1 MKTFYYTIIAAA
13 LLLSSCAKA
22 DPSEV
27 SEEVEIS
34 KMVKATVVD
43 GETTVTI
50 TTTENGET
58 TTEVLTG
65 TEAEAYLDDEQL
77 NGEDHPAGSKVIVKK
92 MDHDMSMNLDI
103 DEILNSPELQDL
115 DEETK
120 AKIRT
125 ALEGAMGDLDF
136 DINVEYSDDAS
147 GEPIVKTKV
156 MVIDEE

>member
-1 MKTFYYTIIAAA
+1 MKTFYYTILAVGVLMA
-13 LLLSSCAKA
+13 SCAKA

-27 SEEVEIS
+27 REEVEIS
-34 KMVKATVVD
+34 KMVKAEVIN

-92 MDHDMSMNLDI
+92 MDHEMSMNIDI
-103 DEILNSPELQDL
+103 DEILNDPELQDL

-120 AKIRT
+120 AKIKT
-125 ALEGAMGDLDF
+125 ALEGAMGDMEF
-136 DINVEYSDDAS
+136 DVNVEYSDDAS